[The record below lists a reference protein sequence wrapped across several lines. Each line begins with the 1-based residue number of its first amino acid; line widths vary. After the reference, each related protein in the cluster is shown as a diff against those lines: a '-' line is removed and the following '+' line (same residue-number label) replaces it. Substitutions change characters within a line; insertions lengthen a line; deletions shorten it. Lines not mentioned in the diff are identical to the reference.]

1 MSDQLKHYAVHMAS
15 VPGFYA
21 QYDGEVKVWAEDE
34 EQAVERAFRE
44 LKRGA
49 FSDRSRSMWRVN
61 KVERLF
67 S

>member
-1 MSDQLKHYAVHMAS
+1 MGKYTVRLSS

-21 QYDGEVKVWAEDE
+21 QYEGDVEVYAEDQ

-49 FSDRSRSMWRVN
+49 FSDRNSSMWRVVSVSY
-61 KVERLF
+61 KGRQ
-67 S
+67 